1 MAVDVG
7 SAVGYLDLDI
17 NGFLAGLKTA
27 QNEADS
33 VTKNMVTK
41 IGGGLQ
47 TVGDKM
53 SILGVLATASITTP
67 IVTAVTASVKQF
79 AKLEQSVGGVETLF
93 KNSAKTV
100 IDNAEKAYKTAGVD
114 ANSYMEQVTSFS
126 ATLLQGLGG
135 DTEKAAS
142 YADKAV
148 IDMSDNANKMGTN
161 IGMIQDAYQGFA
173 KDNYTML
180 DNLKL
185 GYGGTA
191 EEMARL
197 VNESGVLNGKFKATA
212 ENVKDIPFSTLI
224 DAIHITQDNLGITG
238 TTAKEAAET
247 VSGSFQMAT
256 SSVQNFL
263 QQLGNPGADMD
274 RFAKEMIESIG
285 VFVENVKI
293 VLLTIWDNLP
303 ISPLKKKLIVAAAA
317 FGPIM
322 FATGK
327 IVSAVDNITLLVDKA
342 IPIVSQFASGFASA
356 GTALGDGASKAEIV
370 GAAIGGISAPVVA
383 IIAVIAVLISA
394 FVTLWQTNED
404 FRNKLGEIWGQIK
417 ASFEGFTTAILVR
430 INEFGF
436 EFESIAEVIGAVWK
450 GFCDLLGPIFIGAF
464 QLVADTLDAIFGI
477 ILGLVDVFTGI
488 FTGDWDTFANGIRL
502 IFGSAWEWIV
512 DLFTN
517 VGNTL
522 KGILD
527 VICGWF
533 STTWEQTW
541 TNIKQFFIDTWNG
554 ILTFFS
560 TMGQNISTGFQTFV
574 TNIQTFFANLPQN
587 IGFALGYVIASIA
600 LWIVELGAKAIEAG
614 STFVTNVVTFF
625 QELPGNIL
633 NFLTSA
639 AQNIQTWVSE
649 MPSKAR
655 EMGSNFINSVVTF
668 FVQLP
673 GNIQNFLNQAINA
686 VMGWIGGMVGAGSS
700 AASGLVNAVISGV
713 SGLPGMMSD
722 IGSNIVQGVWNGI
735 QGAIGWFTGAVNSFF
750 SGIVSGAKAALGIQS
765 PSTVMRDQ
773 VGKQIPPGITAGVEY
788 AMPAAIRNIQGV
800 INKGVQSIS
809 VDNVMIGVDT
819 QIQAFTTTL
828 KGLFEDVAV
837 WFESISSRIGKSISV
852 MQNDVESL
860 IRSGQTVVNQN
871 GTLGYI
877 RYGGFTQRQS
887 QGYESQD
894 FRGKNDT
901 SADKQVFN
909 FYSPKQID
917 EIQASRLMRQTQR
930 DLAEKF

>member
-7 SAVGYLDLDI
+7 SAVGYLDLDTS
-17 NGFLAGLKTA
+17 GFLSGLRTA

-33 VTKNMVTK
+33 ATKNMVTK
-41 IGGGLQ
+41 IGGGLK

-53 SILGVLATASITTP
+53 SKLGGLATVSITTP

-93 KNSAKTV
+93 KSSAETV
-100 IDNAEKAYKTAGVD
+100 INNAEKAYKTAGVN

-142 YADKAV
+142 YADKAI

-197 VNESGVLNGKFKATA
+197 VNESGVLNGKFKVTA
-212 ENVKDIPFSTLI
+212 ENVKDIPFNTLI
-224 DAIHITQDNLGITG
+224 DAIHITQENLGITG

-247 VSGSFQMAT
+247 VSGSFQMAS

-285 VFVENVKI
+285 VFVENVKK

-303 ISPLKKKLIVAAAA
+303 ISPLQKKLIVAVAA

-322 FATGK
+322 RATGK
-327 IVSAVDNITLLVDKA
+327 IVSAVGAIIPVVGKATKA
-342 IPIVSQFASGFASA
+342 ITAFGEGFTLAKA
-356 GTALGDGASKAEIV
+356 GFPALGAEASKFGV
-370 GAAIGGISAPVVA
+370 AIAGISAPMIAIAAVVA
-383 IIAVIAVLISA
+383 VLVAA
-394 FVTLWQTNED
+394 FATLWKTNED
-404 FRNKLGEIWGQIK
+404 FRNKFGEIWGQIK
-417 ASFEGFTTAILVR
+417 ASFEGFTQGIVDRLNALGFNFQSFYDVIAAIWS
-430 INEFGF
+430 GF
-436 EFESIAEVIGAVWK
+436 SN
-450 GFCDLLGPIFIGAF
+450 LLGPVFIGAF
-464 QLVADTLDAIFGI
+464 QLIADTLDAVLNI
-477 ILGLVDVFTGI
+477 ILGMIDIFTGI
-488 FTGDWDTFANGIRL
+488 FTGDWELFAKGL
-502 IFGSAWEWIV
+502 GEVFGAVWEWIV

-517 VGNTL
+517 VGNML

-527 VICGWF
+527 VICGLF
-533 STTWEQTW
+533 GTTWEQTW

-587 IGFALGYVIASIA
+587 IGFALGYVITSIV

-649 MPSKAR
+649 MPGKAR
-655 EMGSNFINSVVTF
+655 EMGSNFVNSVVTF

-700 AASGLVNAVISGV
+700 AASGLVDAVISGV

-773 VGKQIPPGITAGVEY
+773 IGKQIPPGITAGVKY
-788 AMPAAIRNIQGV
+788 AMPSAIRNIQGV
-800 INKGVQSIS
+800 INKGVQSIG
-809 VDNVMIGVDT
+809 VDNVMAGVDT
-819 QIQAFTTTL
+819 QIQTFTTTL

-852 MQNDVESL
+852 MQTDIESL

-877 RYGGFTQRQS
+877 RYGGFAQRQS

-901 SADKQVFN
+901 GADKQVFN
-909 FYSPKQID
+909 FYSPKPID